1 MPNRFAYI
9 YTALLATI
17 VALTLAGC
25 NGTSMWTMATISS
38 RALVSLAT
46 ILISISLRL
55 RLICVSALI
64 RVGCL
69 S

>member
-25 NGTSMWTMATISS
+25 NGTKYVDDGEYLLTGTGITCDNPHLFAC
-38 RALVSLAT
+38 ALYA
-46 ILISISLRL
+46 
-55 RLICVSALI
+55 SAP
-64 RVGCL
+64 
-69 S
+69 